1 MSDIYL
7 KETGG
12 VDGSSFNISIE
23 NPLLFPLARGIVC
36 LRSCYWWFKKKETGG
51 VDGNILNL

>member
-7 KETGG
+7 KETGWA
-12 VDGSSFNISIE
+12 DGSSFNILIE

-36 LRSCYWWFKKKETGG
+36 LHSCYWWLKKR
-51 VDGNILNL
+51 

>member
-36 LRSCYWWFKKKETGG
+36 LHSCLLVVLKK
-51 VDGNILNL
+51 GNRRG

>member
-1 MSDIYL
+1 MSEICL

-23 NPLLFPLARGIVC
+23 NPLLFGLSHNPWKFLSVVI
-36 LRSCYWWFKKKETGG
+36 
-51 VDGNILNL
+51 

>member
-7 KETGG
+7 KETGWA
-12 VDGSSFNISIE
+12 DGSSFNILIE

-36 LRSCYWWFKKKETGG
+36 LHSCYWWLKKKETGG
-51 VDGNILNL
+51 VDGTILNS